1 MKPSMKGYVPMYAFY
16 ILYFTYM
23 GFSTFQ
29 SRYMGEV
36 LGMSDSQ
43 IGLISSFPAV
53 VGLVIQPIWGMLTD
67 RLKYKRTV
75 LFLGTILAAVFLFVT
90 GFVTKDTPY
99 SFYLVLVG
107 MTLANAAL
115 ISIIP
120 TSNSIAMEYSS
131 TVMGPLRMTGT
142 IGFQIGALTLGFILT
157 SSLKGLLQLL
167 GVMLIVCAV
176 LARFEPPI
184 EGHQHGREKVSYA
197 AVFKNKKVFFLL
209 VMILICCTTSQYY
222 NTFFIKM
229 LGDLGFNTTQ
239 SGIITFFSIFLE
251 IPFLFF
257 SHKIYKKCTM
267 WTWLLIGLG
276 INAVRF
282 TLLGFVDTMAEV
294 LLVNIPTVTVMG
306 CFEFFPALYLN
317 DAVGK
322 ELKGSAQSALSLVT
336 AGGAKILG
344 SIIGGA
350 LGDAYGLGM
359 GFVCC
364 GCILAAAFIV
374 FFIPCR
380 RFAKTEPKPAKEA
393 K

>member
-1 MKPSMKGYVPMYAFY
+1 MKRSLKGYVPMYAYY
-16 ILYFTYM
+16 ILYFMYM

-29 SRYMGEV
+29 GRYLGEE

-43 IGLISSFPAV
+43 IGLISSLPAV
-53 VGLVIQPIWGMLTD
+53 VGMFAQPIWGMLSD

-75 LFLGTILAAVFLFVT
+75 LIIGTFIAAGAYIAT
-90 GFVTKDTPY
+90 GFAKGFLPVLLGLTVT
-99 SFYLVLVG
+99 SVALV
-107 MTLANAAL
+107 
-115 ISIIP
+115 SIIP
-120 TSNSIAMEYSS
+120 TSNSIALEYSS

-142 IGFQIGALTLGFILT
+142 IGFQIGALTVGFIFVT
-157 SSLKGLLQLL
+157 SLNGLFQTL
-167 GVMLIVCAV
+167 GAV
-176 LARFEPPI
+176 LMVCGILAFFEPAI
-184 EGHQHGREKVSYA
+184 EGHQHGREKVSYV
-197 AVFKNKKVFFLL
+197 AVFKNKKISFLL
-209 VMILICCTTSQYY
+209 LLVLIACITSQYY
-222 NTFFIKM
+222 NTFFVKM
-229 LGDLGFNTTQ
+229 LGDLGFTTSQ
-239 SGIITFFSIFLE
+239 SGVITFLSIFLE

-267 WTWLLIGLG
+267 WTWMLIGFG

-317 DAVGK
+317 DAVNK
-322 ELKGSAQSALSLVT
+322 ELKGSAQSALGLVT
-336 AGGAKILG
+336 AGGAKIIG

-364 GCILAAAFIV
+364 GAILAAAFII

-380 RFAKTEPKPAKEA
+380 KFAKNEPKPVKTKSA
-393 K
+393 